1 MTISASPT
9 PRDRHTPVPAVRA
22 PAAGDTG
29 DLVNLGVEEEFHVVD
44 LASRELVAQ
53 APQLLAQLPP
63 DTYSDELHRS
73 VAESNT
79 PVCQRLDELRDA
91 LVTTRGLLVDVAAR
105 QGLGVVAAGTVPL
118 VDPLRLAVTPTA
130 RYERM
135 LDDYQLLVREQL
147 ICGAQVHVQVSDRD
161 LAVRIAQRVTPYLP
175 VLLALS
181 ASSPFWMGEDTGY
194 ASMRSLLWQRWPT
207 AGLSGEIAS
216 AAEHDA
222 LVADL
227 VASGTI
233 TDPGMIYFDVRPSA
247 HVPTLELRVPDAC
260 PRVDDVVLLAGL
272 FRALVRREHDAVL
285 AGEPVLRR
293 PAPLLRSA
301 LWRAARSG
309 LEGVLVDLPR
319 SPQPVPAATAVSGLL
334 TDLRPQL
341 EDAGDWEPVAELAAA
356 ALARGS
362 SAAEQRAS
370 YTRRGRLSDVV
381 DVLIATTD
389 PRHGG
394 RPAQHDGPSRV
405 DVVARY
411 RRSGDEAL
419 GPAGPA
425 PTYGQLLDVVERL
438 GPPAL
443 RARERARDEEQR
455 SRGVTFGVGGGA
467 SERLFPVDL
476 IPRVVAADDWAE
488 ADAPG
493 WCSAPERSTSS
504 STTCT
509 ATAPPSRTA
518 SCRPGWSTPP
528 PGCAASGR
536 SCSGRPCARTSAAW
550 TWSATAPAGGTCSRT
565 TCGCR
570 RGSGTPSRTGG
581 SRRAVMPDLPRPEK
595 LLDVE
600 GVPAML
606 RETLEAA
613 ALPAAPDTPGV
624 AVLSEGPESSA
635 WFEHRMLGDEMGVPV
650 AVSTEILVDD
660 CVVYLLREGR
670 RQRVDVLYL
679 RIDEEALLHAAGA
692 DGRPLGPSLRAA
704 VDAGHVALANAPGNG
719 VGDDKAVC
727 AFVPAF
733 DRVLP
738 GGAAGAGERA
748 DLPVRR
754 RPTSEPRC
762 SAGSTGSCSSR
773 WTGTAARA
781 SSSARS
787 RPTRRSPRPAG
798 RCSRPRTAGSPRRS
812 SSCPRSPPSTA
823 RRWCRGTSTCGPSCS
838 TATGPGR
845 ADGGAGRPDP
855 GGARGQHGRQL
866 LARRR
871 LEGHLVAG
879 GVRSTPAGD
888 WAARPAGRSATCADW
903 VAS

>member
-9 PRDRHTPVPAVRA
+9 PQDRHSPVPAVRA
-22 PAAGDTG
+22 PAAGETG

-79 PVCQRLDELRDA
+79 PVCQGLDELREA

-319 SPQPVPAATAVSGLL
+319 SPQPVPAATAVTGLL

-341 EDAGDWEPVAELAAA
+341 EDASDWELVAGLAAA
-356 ALARGS
+356 ALTRGS

-411 RRSGDEAL
+411 RRDGDEAL

-425 PTYGQLLDVVERL
+425 PRYGQLLDVVERL

-476 IPRVVAADDWAE
+476 IPRVVAADDWAGLSAGLVQRARALDLFLHDVYGDRAAV
-488 ADAPG
+488 ADGVVPAWVVDAAPG
-493 WCSAPERSTSS
+493 LRSVGAILQRQAVRAHV
-504 STTCT
+504 CGMDLV
-509 ATAPPSRTA
+509 RD
-518 SCRPGWSTPP
+518 G
-528 PGCAASGR
+528 
-536 SCSGRPCARTSAAW
+536 
-550 TWSATAPAGGTCSRT
+550 AGGWHLLEDNVRVPS
-565 TCGCR
+565 GLGYAVQNR
-570 RGSGTPSRTGG
+570 RLSA
-581 SRRAVMPDLPRPEK
+581 AVMPDLPRPEK

-727 AFVPAF
+727 AFVPA
-733 DRVLP
+733 LIEYYL
-738 GGAAGAGERA
+738 GERPALASVPTYLCA
-748 DLPVRR
+748 DPDQRAEVLGRLDRLVLKPVDGYGGEGVLIGPLATDEEIAATRRQMLAAPHRWIAQEVIELSTLPTFDGEALV
-754 RPTSEPRC
+754 PRHVDLRAFVFHGHPDRGGLTVAPAALTRVAP
-762 SAGSTGSCSSR
+762 AGSMVVNSSR
-773 WTGTAARA
+773 G
-781 SSSARS
+781 
-787 RPTRRSPRPAG
+787 G
-798 RCSRPRTAGSPRRS
+798 GSKD
-812 SSCPRSPPSTA
+812 T
-823 RRWCRGTSTCGPSCS
+823 W
-838 TATGPGR
+838 
-845 ADGGAGRPDP
+845 
-855 GGARGQHGRQL
+855 L
-866 LARRR
+866 LG
-871 LEGHLVAG
+871 E
-879 GVRSTPAGD
+879 
-888 WAARPAGRSATCADW
+888 
-903 VAS
+903 